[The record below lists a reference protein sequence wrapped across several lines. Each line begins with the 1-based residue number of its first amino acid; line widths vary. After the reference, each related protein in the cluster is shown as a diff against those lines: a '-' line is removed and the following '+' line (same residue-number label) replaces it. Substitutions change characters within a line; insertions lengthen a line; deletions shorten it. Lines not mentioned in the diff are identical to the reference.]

1 MTDRAVEG
9 GCLCGAVRYRLARHG
24 DDVAHCHC
32 RICRRASGAAFVTWA
47 TVARDDLEVR
57 GRVRWFRSS
66 RMALRGSCPVCG
78 SHLFFAQEIDESAV
92 AAELPLA
99 DAPPTDPHGA
109 TTIDV
114 TVATLDEPPL
124 PALAPHDAG
133 VVVAS
138 PAGVLRSLAWVD
150 GRPTPTSSSFATSEA
165 SV

>member
-9 GCLCGAVRYRLARHG
+9 GCLCGAVRYRLARLG

-114 TVATLDEPPL
+114 TVATLDEPDHARPSRNIWV
-124 PALAPHDAG
+124 G
-133 VVVAS
+133 S
-138 PAGVLRSLAWVD
+138 RLAWLHGFD
-150 GRPTPTSSSFATSEA
+150 ATLPDHRDEGVTDPSAGAGEID
-165 SV
+165 

>member
-9 GCLCGAVRYRLARHG
+9 GCLCGAVRYRLARLG

-32 RICRRASGAAFVTWA
+32 RVCRRASGAAFVTWA

-66 RMALRGSCPVCG
+66 RLALRGSCPVCG
-78 SHLFFAQEIDESAV
+78 SQLFFAQEVDESAA

-99 DAPPTDPHGA
+99 DAPPADPLGA

-114 TVATLDEPPL
+114 TVATLDEPDPARPSRNIWVGSRLAWLHGFDAAL
-124 PALAPHDAG
+124 PDHRDEG
-133 VVVAS
+133 VTDP
-138 PAGVLRSLAWVD
+138 PAGAGES
-150 GRPTPTSSSFATSEA
+150 G
-165 SV
+165 